1 MKKRTFKTLIIISI
15 ILTPLA
21 FFIKTFIFDSYIVQG
36 TSMEPF
42 IHDGQRIYCSK
53 LAYGL
58 CKPFGDSLIV
68 QWESPKK
75 GDIVIYLLDDN
86 VIVKRC
92 VATEGEM
99 LEYSTESSYNLH
111 IGDNSFP
118 LTEIQYHLMN
128 QSFQVPKDTILCI
141 GDNYLSSI
149 DSRNYGFV
157 PVKNV
162 IGKIVC
168 K

>member
-1 MKKRTFKTLIIISI
+1 MKKRTFKMLITISI
-15 ILTPLA
+15 LLVLTALI
-21 FFIKTFIFDSYIVQG
+21 IKTFIFDSYIVEG
-36 TSMEPF
+36 TSMEPS
-42 IHDGQRIYCSK
+42 IHDGQRIYCNK
-53 LAYGL
+53 TAFGL
-58 CKPFGDSLIV
+58 CKPLSDSLIF
-68 QWESPKK
+68 QWNKPKK
-75 GDIVIYLLDDN
+75 GDIVIYLLDNN

-111 IGDNSFP
+111 IGDNSYP

-128 QSFQVPKDTILCI
+128 QSFKVPEDTILCI
-141 GDNYLSSI
+141 GDNYTSSI

-162 IGKIVC
+162 IGKIIC